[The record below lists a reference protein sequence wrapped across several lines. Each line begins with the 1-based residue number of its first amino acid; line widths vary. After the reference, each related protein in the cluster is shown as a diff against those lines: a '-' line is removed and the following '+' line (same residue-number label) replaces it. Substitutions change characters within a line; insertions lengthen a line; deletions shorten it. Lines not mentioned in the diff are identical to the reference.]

1 MFSLDLTDE
10 EFGQWCG
17 FCNYYD
23 GSNWEQ
29 YTFVIYNQY
38 FLLYGEIDDKAPGV
52 FFLSLYSNSLL

>member
-38 FLLYGEIDDKAPGV
+38 FLLYGEIDDKAPEV
-52 FFLSLYSNSLL
+52 FF